1 LDLEVAPMQ
10 RLLKYDAT
18 LWLMAKLVRLWH
30 RTMRVRIEYADPSV
44 CPFETDKGNL
54 YCFWHEALIPGA
66 SIFANANINV
76 LVSESRDGEY
86 IARVIEKLGFQTVR
100 GSTSRGG
107 TKALRELLRTV
118 ADHNLAITPD
128 GPRGPRHKF
137 QPGAVFL
144 GSRTQTRL
152 VPIGFAFGRA
162 WRAKSWDQ
170 TIFPKLFT
178 RAVAYFGPP
187 ITVPSKARQDTL
199 SEYQELAGRAIIE
212 ATRAAEGVAFPGLR
226 DTNRRLRTVGRLS
239 RYAPTAALPNS
250 PSGICSWLAI
260 F

>member
-1 LDLEVAPMQ
+1 MQ
-10 RLLKYDAT
+10 RLLKCDAT
-18 LWLMAKLVRLWH
+18 IWLMAKVVRLWH
-30 RTMRVRIEYADPSV
+30 RTVRVRVEYADPGV

-100 GSTSRGG
+100 GSTSHGG
-107 TKALRELLRTV
+107 VKALRELLRTV
-118 ADHNLAITPD
+118 ANCNLAITPD
-128 GPRGPRHKF
+128 GPRGPRHEF

-152 VPIGFAFGRA
+152 VPIGFAFSRA
-162 WRAKSWDQ
+162 WRAKSWDR
-170 TIFPKLFT
+170 TIFPKAFS

-187 ITVPSKARQDTL
+187 ITVPAKARQETL
-199 SEYQELAGRAIIE
+199 AEYQELAGRAVIE
-212 ATRAAEGVAFPGLR
+212 ATRTAESLLSPARPAEVATCDR
-226 DTNRRLRTVGRLS
+226 AS
-239 RYAPTAALPNS
+239 K
-250 PSGICSWLAI
+250 
-260 F
+260 